1 MGILLPN
8 CTHYVLGLL
17 GAMEA
22 GLTVTTLNPA
32 YTMAE
37 IARQLEMSDAKIIL
51 TDKTRLQPVQDA
63 LRKIGMHLISMR
75 VRCNPLLL
83 KTKDTM
89 FHSFVCHTY
98 PFNIHSLR

>member
-32 YTMAE
+32 YTMPE

-51 TDKTRLQPVQDA
+51 TDKTRLQPVQEA
-63 LRKIGMHLISMR
+63 LKKIGMNENDINSNARQLSSAPAQNKGDEVSIMR
-75 VRCNPLLL
+75 SSC
-83 KTKDTM
+83 
-89 FHSFVCHTY
+89 
-98 PFNIHSLR
+98 